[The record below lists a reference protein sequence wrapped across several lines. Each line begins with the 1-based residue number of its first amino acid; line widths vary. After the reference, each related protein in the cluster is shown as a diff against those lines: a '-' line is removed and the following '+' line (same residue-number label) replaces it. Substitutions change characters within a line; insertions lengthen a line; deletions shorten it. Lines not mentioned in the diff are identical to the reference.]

1 MTEPS
6 ERGSSGTSDKLMIDV
21 PDHEGPLDEILRFAL
36 SFDGYTLNG
45 DIDGTTKC
53 AELANAAAF
62 AWHQSGELPATL
74 HELRS
79 CLFFEHRRAH
89 FGGDSSDTNAYM
101 RLLVARI
108 SELSGRT
115 VEVTPTSPLAR
126 RG

>member
-6 ERGSSGTSDKLMIDV
+6 EDGSSGASDKLMIDV
-21 PDHEGPLDEILRFAL
+21 PDHESSLDEILRFAL

-53 AELANAAAF
+53 AELANAAEF
-62 AWHQSGELPATL
+62 AWHQSGELPSTL

-79 CLFFEHRRAH
+79 CLSFEQRREH
-89 FGGDSSDTNAYM
+89 FGGDGPDTYVYM

-108 SELSGRT
+108 SELSGGT